1 MHYLKNEKETI
12 FDFLHKLSENNN
24 RKWFYLNKNQLS
36 EAQEFFYEFIY
47 VILQEL
53 LKIDKD
59 LKAEPISNYVF
70 RIHRDIR
77 FSKDKTPYKTH
88 FGAYIAN
95 GGKKSNQAGY
105 YIHIQPNNQSFIAA
119 GIYRPEKDDL
129 LKIRTHIQQNPERFK
144 AIVENSTF
152 KEKFGEIGGE
162 KLKTS
167 PREFSKDEP
176 MIYYI
181 NHKNF
186 FISKAYSD
194 EELLQDSFLHD
205 IQEDFKAMLDFNKF
219 LNEAVD

>member
-1 MHYLKNEKETI
+1 MYNFNTEKKSI
-12 FDFLHKLSENNN
+12 FKFLSTLSENNN
-24 RKWFYLNKNQLS
+24 REWLHLNKKQLADNQ
-36 EAQEFFYEFIY
+36 EMFREFVY
-47 VILQEL
+47 VILHEL
-53 LKIDKD
+53 LKIDTD
-59 LKAEPISNYVF
+59 LKAEPINNYIF

-95 GGKKSNQAGY
+95 GGKKSNKAGY
-105 YIHIQPNNQSFIAA
+105 YIHIQPYNQSFIAG
-119 GIYRPEKDDL
+119 GIYKPEKDDL
-129 LKIRTHIQQNPERFK
+129 YKIRTHIQQNPERFK
-144 AIVENSTF
+144 AIVENSLF

-176 MIYYI
+176 MINYI

-186 FISKAYSD
+186 FVSNAYRD
-194 EELLQDSFLHD
+194 EELIQDSFLED
-205 IQEDFKAMLDFNKF
+205 IQEDFKSMLDFNRF